1 MTVYLLDRKVE
12 FPNPAEAGP
21 GGLLAVGGDLRPQRL
36 LLAYRKGIFPWYSR
50 GEPIMWFSPDPR
62 MVFLPGDF
70 RFSKKLLKVVSSGRF
85 SVRIDTDFRAVV
97 ENCASVER
105 KGQNGTWITGEMKA
119 AYVRLHELG
128 YAHSFETY
136 SEDGLVGGL
145 YGVSL
150 GGAFFGESM
159 FHLESHASMAAL
171 CHLARKCGEF
181 GFDFIDSQVPTGHMK
196 TLGGREMERAE
207 FLSMLERSLR
217 KKTLRGSWSV
227 FSASNDSGK
236 ESG

>member
-12 FPNPAEAGP
+12 FPDPAEAGP
-21 GGLLAVGGDLRPQRL
+21 GGLLAVGGDLRPERL
-36 LLAYRKGIFPWYSR
+36 LLAYGKGIFPWYSE
-50 GEPIMWFSPDPR
+50 GEPILWFSPDPR

-70 RFSKKLLKVVSSGRF
+70 RFSKTLLKAVSSGRF
-85 SVRIDTDFRAVV
+85 SVRIDTDFRAVI

-105 KGQNGTWITGEMKA
+105 KGQSGTWITGEMKA
-119 AYVRLHELG
+119 AYVGLHELG

-136 SEDGLVGGL
+136 SDGRLVGGL

-159 FHLESHASMAAL
+159 FHLESGASMAAL
-171 CHLARKCGEF
+171 HHLARKCREF

-196 TLGGREMERAE
+196 ALGGREMERTE
-207 FLSMLERSLR
+207 FLSMLGRSLR
-217 KKTLRGSWSV
+217 RKTLRGSWSEPP
-227 FSASNDSGK
+227 AANDSGK